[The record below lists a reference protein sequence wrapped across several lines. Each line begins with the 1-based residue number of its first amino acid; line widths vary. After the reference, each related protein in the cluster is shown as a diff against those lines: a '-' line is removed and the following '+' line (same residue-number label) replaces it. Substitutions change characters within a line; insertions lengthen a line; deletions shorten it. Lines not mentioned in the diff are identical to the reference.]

1 MEKAPEHEPRDM
13 RELIYRGVE
22 SEELDYKAAMS
33 WTAMSR
39 AARAKIVRHCLA
51 LANTKG
57 GYIVIGVGEDA
68 SGHPSVYQGL
78 TPEETHS
85 FDPSTVGPFVNRYV
99 EPPIDLTVERPL
111 VDGKRYA
118 VLVVRPFRNLPHVCT
133 ASIEN
138 ELQTGMFYI
147 RTSDASSRPAFRA
160 VEMHALIQRALRNQ
174 REALGRMLRGILYE
188 SRDSVRQ
195 GADLSEF
202 RDAVSHAQL
211 FFKRRK
217 SPPPGVPAV
226 LFNFQVIPPEFDP
239 EHFTLSRIRRA
250 VGDAWT
256 LLASSGFIEPGEL
269 EKCYLTN
276 VSLRSL
282 PEGRLKMWQVFKSGL
297 FHYIAYWPVPNDTL
311 PYKQL
316 ATGLSEAVCFL
327 GKLYTELGYAEEL
340 LTLRITLEGT
350 EEVKLKLSG
359 RDGGVF
365 RCRIPEIAVEIRR
378 TAADLASGCEMH
390 AARLIREVTER
401 FNLPDQYL
409 QNLPREIR
417 RHLEKR

>member
-1 MEKAPEHEPRDM
+1 MEKAPEQEPRDM
-13 RELIYRGVE
+13 RGLIYRGVE

-78 TPEETHS
+78 TPEQTHS

-111 VDGKRYA
+111 VDVKRYA

-188 SRDSVRQ
+188 SRDTVRQ
-195 GADLSEF
+195 GADSSEF
-202 RDAVSHAQL
+202 RDAVSHALL

-217 SPPPGVPAV
+217 SPPGGVPAV
-226 LFNFQVIPPEFDP
+226 LFNFQVIPPEFDA
-239 EHFTLSRIRRA
+239 ERFTLSRIRRA

-269 EKCYLTN
+269 KKCYLTN

-297 FHYIAYWPVPNDTL
+297 FHFVAYWPVPNYTL

-327 GKLYTELGYAEEL
+327 GKLYSELGYAEEL
-340 LTLRITLEGT
+340 LTLRLTLEGT

-359 RDGGVF
+359 RDGGEF
-365 RCRIPEIAVEIRR
+365 RCRIPEITVEIRR

-409 QNLPREIR
+409 LNLPREIR

>member
-1 MEKAPEHEPRDM
+1 M
-13 RELIYRGVE
+13 
-22 SEELDYKAAMS
+22 
-33 WTAMSR
+33 
-39 AARAKIVRHCLA
+39 
-51 LANTKG
+51 
-57 GYIVIGVGEDA
+57 
-68 SGHPSVYQGL
+68 
-78 TPEETHS
+78 
-85 FDPSTVGPFVNRYV
+85 
-99 EPPIDLTVERPL
+99 
-111 VDGKRYA
+111 
-118 VLVVRPFRNLPHVCT
+118 LVVRPFRNLPHVCT

-188 SRDSVRQ
+188 SRDTVRQ

-340 LTLRITLEGT
+340 LTLRLTLEGT
-350 EEVKLKLSG
+350 EELKLKLSG
-359 RDGGVF
+359 KDGGVF

-378 TAADLASGCEMH
+378 SAADLASGCEMH
-390 AARLIREVTER
+390 ASRLIREVTER

-409 QNLPREIR
+409 QDLPREIR

>member
-85 FDPSTVGPFVNRYV
+85 FDPSTVGPFINRYV

-188 SRDSVRQ
+188 SRDTVRQ

-217 SPPPGVPAV
+217 SPSPGVPAV

-340 LTLRITLEGT
+340 LTLRLTLEGT
-350 EEVKLKLSG
+350 EELKLKLSG
-359 RDGGVF
+359 KDGGVF

-378 TAADLASGCEMH
+378 SAADLASRCEKH
-390 AARLIREVTER
+390 ASRLIREVTER

-409 QNLPREIR
+409 QDLPREIR

>member
-85 FDPSTVGPFVNRYV
+85 FDPSTVGPFINRYV

-188 SRDSVRQ
+188 SRDTVRQ

-226 LFNFQVIPPEFDP
+226 LPGFRRCCS
-239 EHFTLSRIRRA
+239 TSR
-250 VGDAWT
+250 
-256 LLASSGFIEPGEL
+256 
-269 EKCYLTN
+269 
-276 VSLRSL
+276 
-282 PEGRLKMWQVFKSGL
+282 
-297 FHYIAYWPVPNDTL
+297 
-311 PYKQL
+311 
-316 ATGLSEAVCFL
+316 
-327 GKLYTELGYAEEL
+327 
-340 LTLRITLEGT
+340 
-350 EEVKLKLSG
+350 
-359 RDGGVF
+359 
-365 RCRIPEIAVEIRR
+365 
-378 TAADLASGCEMH
+378 
-390 AARLIREVTER
+390 
-401 FNLPDQYL
+401 
-409 QNLPREIR
+409 
-417 RHLEKR
+417 

>member
-85 FDPSTVGPFVNRYV
+85 FDPSTVGPFINRYV

-147 RTSDASSRPAFRA
+147 RTCDASSRPAFRA

-188 SRDSVRQ
+188 SRDTVRQ

-340 LTLRITLEGT
+340 LTLRLTLEGT
-350 EEVKLKLSG
+350 EELKLKLSG
-359 RDGGVF
+359 KDGGVF

-378 TAADLASGCEMH
+378 SAADLASGCEMH
-390 AARLIREVTER
+390 ASRLIREVTER
-401 FNLPDQYL
+401 FNPPDQYL
-409 QNLPREIR
+409 QDLPREIR

>member
-85 FDPSTVGPFVNRYV
+85 FDPSTVGPFINRYV

-174 REALGRMLRGILYE
+174 REALGRML
-188 SRDSVRQ
+188 Q
-195 GADLSEF
+195 
-202 RDAVSHAQL
+202 
-211 FFKRRK
+211 
-217 SPPPGVPAV
+217 
-226 LFNFQVIPPEFDP
+226 
-239 EHFTLSRIRRA
+239 
-250 VGDAWT
+250 
-256 LLASSGFIEPGEL
+256 
-269 EKCYLTN
+269 
-276 VSLRSL
+276 
-282 PEGRLKMWQVFKSGL
+282 
-297 FHYIAYWPVPNDTL
+297 
-311 PYKQL
+311 
-316 ATGLSEAVCFL
+316 
-327 GKLYTELGYAEEL
+327 
-340 LTLRITLEGT
+340 
-350 EEVKLKLSG
+350 
-359 RDGGVF
+359 
-365 RCRIPEIAVEIRR
+365 
-378 TAADLASGCEMH
+378 
-390 AARLIREVTER
+390 
-401 FNLPDQYL
+401 
-409 QNLPREIR
+409 QNL
-417 RHLEKR
+417 